1 MKGRSKAHIDKHAKL
16 VRELITYHYKK
27 KALKITPLG
36 GGLTNFV
43 FGVSAGKEELVVRMS
58 EERDKI
64 NFFLKEQWAVARAKE
79 KGIPV
84 PEILEV
90 GNDIIP
96 VPYMIM
102 RKIDGEEATHHPAR
116 WEIVKEMGR
125 LAAIIH
131 TIPTKGFGHMFDWS
145 QNTLSKNQSWKEYL
159 ECELRIEERLTI
171 LRKQKMLPAKS
182 FRRLAIELQKM
193 QNWKGNPCLHHGDLR
208 LKNVMTDKKGKIV
221 SLIDWDNCSS
231 QIAPFWDL
239 SIALHDLS
247 VDAQWKFLEGYGLDD
262 KRLLEVSTGLKVL
275 NILNYAPVIDQLARD
290 KQKNT
295 LAHYRTRLHGALD
308 MYSL

>member
-1 MKGRSKAHIDKHAKL
+1 MKGRSKANIDKHAKL
-16 VRELITYHYKK
+16 VRQLIEHHYKK
-27 KALKITPLG
+27 KALTITPLS

-58 EERDKI
+58 EEREKI

-96 VPYMIM
+96 IPYMIM
-102 RKIDGEEATHHPAR
+102 RKIDGEEATHHPDR

-145 QNTLSKNQSWKEYL
+145 QNTLSKNQSWKDYL
-159 ECELRIEERLTI
+159 ECELKVDERLTI
-171 LRKQKMLPAKS
+171 LRKHKMLPAKT
-182 FRRLAIELQKM
+182 FRRLSIELAKM
-193 QNWKGNPCLHHGDLR
+193 RNWKGSPCLHHGDLR

-221 SLIDWDNCSS
+221 SLIDWDNCTS
-231 QIAPFWDL
+231 QLPPYWDL

-247 VDAQWKFLEGYGLDD
+247 VDAQWKFLEGYGIED
-262 KRLLEVSTGLKVL
+262 KHLPDIAPGLKVL
-275 NILNYAPVIDQLARD
+275 NILNYAPVVEQLARE
-290 KQKNT
+290 KQKTT
-295 LAHYRTRLHGALD
+295 LAHYRIRLHGALD